1 MIYKKLVEKYWNW
14 LLSREEVVDNP
25 INSEGGEEVFFIRAE
40 YDYVNRWENR
50 PDGQLPHYHSK
61 KHTD

>member
-25 INSEGGEEVFFIRAE
+25 INSEGGEEVFLFVRNTIM
-40 YDYVNRWENR
+40 
-50 PDGQLPHYHSK
+50 
-61 KHTD
+61 